1 MNGPA
6 PRGAA
11 SETPDDETRRRRDIR
26 GFGHLQI
33 VSLIVRYGLDWGEG
47 RGGER
52 ESDRSIR
59 GGCRRPASVYGFF
72 ATVLMLM
79 ELDRLKLPNR
89 LIRGERRRFYL
100 VDK

>member
-47 RGGER
+47 EGGEGR
-52 ESDRSIR
+52 GAGKRSIDPRGMQAAGECVRFLRDRSDVD
-59 GGCRRPASVYGFF
+59 GTRPLE
-72 ATVLMLM
+72 AT
-79 ELDRLKLPNR
+79 
-89 LIRGERRRFYL
+89 
-100 VDK
+100 